1 MSPSLTR
8 RGYVVV
14 FVTLAALAMGIVFGG
29 RALNAIVM
37 PAIAL
42 LGVTYISARRIT
54 RPEITRRVPDD
65 GTAGETVAV
74 KLDIDTE
81 KPIAISV
88 RDHLDAGV
96 DGDADFDTVATHETL
111 RYDLRLR
118 ERGTHV
124 LGPIEATATDVF
136 GVWSRAF
143 HYSITDTVIA
153 FPRSYPLYESARLLE
168 GYLGLTNEREQFD
181 SIREYE
187 RGDALRDVNWKH
199 SAKVPDTLVVTEFAG
214 EGATQ
219 TVVVG
224 VDPSGARVDSA
235 AEAAASVSLHLLEA
249 GVAVG
254 LVTPKGRLT
263 PARGDPQRRQILTAL
278 ARLERGSLHTER
290 QTESDVLISA
300 PDDGSHV
307 GIAVGSGMT
316 RFSELVSGT
325 REVESA

>member
-1 MSPSLTR
+1 MGPSLTR
-8 RGYVVV
+8 RGYVVILV
-14 FVTLAALAMGIVFGG
+14 AVAALAMGIVFGG
-29 RALNAIVM
+29 RALNAVVM
-37 PAIAL
+37 PATAL
-42 LGVTYISARRIT
+42 LVVTYVSARRIT

-65 GTAGETVAV
+65 GTAGETLAV
-74 KLDIDTE
+74 KLDIDAE
-81 KPIAISV
+81 KPTTISV
-88 RDHLDAGV
+88 TDRLDDGV
-96 DGDADFDTVATHETL
+96 DGEADFDTVATHETL

-118 ERGTHV
+118 QRGTHV
-124 LGPIEATATDVF
+124 LGPITATATDVF
-136 GVWSRAF
+136 GLWSREF
-143 HYSITDTVIA
+143 QFSITDTVIA

-199 SAKVPDTLVVTEFAG
+199 SAKVPDTMVVTEYAG

-224 VDPSGARVDSA
+224 VDPTGARVDSA
-235 AEAAASVSLHLLEA
+235 AEAAASVSLHLLDA

-254 LVTPKGRLT
+254 LVTPKGRLS

-290 QTESDVLISA
+290 HGEADVLIRA

-307 GIAVGSGMT
+307 GIAVGGGMT
-316 RFSELVSGT
+316 RFGELVSGT